1 MLFEIAKGLK
11 FLVSHIRSMTNSS
24 NQILLFVIINVT
36 SGTVKIKETSS
47 GIKPSRK
54 HYLHVRSGKQVSAMS
69 AR

>member
-1 MLFEIAKGLK
+1 M
-11 FLVSHIRSMTNSS
+11 RNSS
-24 NQILLFVIINVT
+24 KQIFPFVFINVT

-54 HYLHVRSGKQVSAMS
+54 HYLHVRSGKQVGSMS